1 MYCFLDPS
9 RENHSQN
16 LGHFS
21 LSDLVGISPQMVDI
35 KETII
40 KIAPRK
46 ANVLILGESG
56 TGKELVAQ
64 AIHYLSNRRFGPL
77 IKVNCAAIPES
88 LFEAELFGYE
98 EGAFTGAKKNGY
110 PGKFLL
116 SHQGTF
122 FLDEIGEL
130 PLPLQAKLLRVLQEK
145 TIEPLGSTKSIS
157 IDTRIIAAT
166 NANLSDLV
174 KYGKFRADLY
184 YRLNVVAIHL
194 PALRER
200 KEDLP
205 LLINYFIKKFNREYG
220 MQIKGITK
228 EVLDIFMHYTWPGN
242 IRELANVIETAFNFA
257 DGELITVNDLP
268 QSLQWPSS
276 QNPGSLRTLFGTA
289 SLNDILD
296 NIEKN
301 YIVYAL
307 QICQGNKVKTAELL
321 GISRPCLYKKLIK
334 YGLEK

>member
-9 RENHSQN
+9 RENHGQN

-21 LSDLVGISPQMVDI
+21 LTDIVGISPQMVNI
-35 KETII
+35 KETIA

-46 ANVLILGESG
+46 ANVLILGETG

-64 AIHYLSNRRFGPL
+64 AVHFLSNRRFGPL
-77 IKVNCAAIPES
+77 VKVNCAAIPEN

-98 EGAFTGAKKNGY
+98 EGAFTGARKSGF
-110 PGKFLL
+110 PGKFLM
-116 SHQGTF
+116 SHQGTI

-130 PLPLQAKLLRVLQEK
+130 PLSLQAKLLRVIQEK

-157 IDTRIIAAT
+157 VDTRIIAAT
-166 NANLSDLV
+166 NNNLAELV
-174 KYGKFRADLY
+174 KYGKFRSDLF
-184 YRLNVVAIHL
+184 YRLNVVVIHL

-205 LLINYFIKKFNREYG
+205 LLINYFINKFNREYS
-220 MQIKGITK
+220 MQIKGVTK
-228 EVLDIFMHYTWPGN
+228 EVMKIFLQYSWPGN
-242 IRELANVIETAFNFA
+242 IRELANVLETAFNFA
-257 DGELITVNDLP
+257 EGDLITSKDLP
-268 QSLQWPSS
+268 QTLQWPTTCNNSK
-276 QNPGSLRTLFGTA
+276 QRTFFGTA
-289 SLNDILD
+289 SLTDLLE

-301 YIVYAL
+301 YILYAL
-307 QICQGNKVKTAELL
+307 ETCQGNKVKTAELL
-321 GISRPCLYKKLIK
+321 GISRPCLYKKLVK

>member
-276 QNPGSLRTLFGTA
+276 QNPSSLRTLFGTA

>member
-77 IKVNCAAIPES
+77 IKVNCAAIPEN

-122 FLDEIGEL
+122 FLDEIAEL

-301 YIVYAL
+301 YIMYAL